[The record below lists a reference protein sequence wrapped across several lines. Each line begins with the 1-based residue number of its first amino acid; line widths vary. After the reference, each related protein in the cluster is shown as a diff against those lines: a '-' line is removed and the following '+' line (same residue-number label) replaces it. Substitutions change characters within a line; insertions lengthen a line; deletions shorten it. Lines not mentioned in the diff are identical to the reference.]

1 MTDRLQPLRG
11 EGAKLWKMM
20 SDADGIE
27 TLGQGMELAEAF
39 GAPIEN
45 LLDGVDVNAGLLIR
59 TSRFKGTLARQPILD
74 LILLHQLSLAPSGSR
89 EADLREAVRHLE
101 LKTPMIP
108 HMRGFTGLE
117 TFKLSLMPL

>member
-20 SDADGIE
+20 SDVDSVE
-27 TLGQGMELAEAF
+27 TLAQGMELAEAF
-39 GAPIEN
+39 AAPIEN

-74 LILLHQLSLAPSGSR
+74 LILLMMLP
-89 EADLREAVRHLE
+89 
-101 LKTPMIP
+101 
-108 HMRGFTGLE
+108 
-117 TFKLSLMPL
+117 

>member
-20 SDADGIE
+20 ADADGIE
-27 TLGQGMELAEAF
+27 TLKQGMELATAF

-45 LLDGVDVNAGLLIR
+45 LLDGVDVNAGLLVR

-74 LILLHQLSLAPSGSR
+74 LILLHQLSLALAGSR
-89 EADLREAVRHLE
+89 EANLREAIRHL
-101 LKTPMIP
+101 
-108 HMRGFTGLE
+108 
-117 TFKLSLMPL
+117 